1 MHCHFEVHTSW
12 GLKMVFVVDNGKRPS
27 ETLIPP
33 PKDRSSVADLRQDS
47 KNGLCSMFVFV
58 CNEFAYQGD
67 IPVRLESETCY
78 MESLNSGLK
87 NSVYR
92 KNKIQVSKR
101 RILEHSFFFF
111 FGTHLCGCLFMENFC
126 TMWNTCWCSSTK
138 KIQDCFIF
146 FIIFLEFT
154 LHAGAFI
161 LGIRVTL
168 SSLELSNFDCRH
180 FWTKAKHDER

>member
-1 MHCHFEVHTSW
+1 MTISISFKQIIISAPPISKIVDITIIMCTPFGIRGGVGEDLYHTRE
-12 GLKMVFVVDNGKRPS
+12 GARG
-27 ETLIPP
+27 
-33 PKDRSSVADLRQDS
+33 SSVADLRQDS

-111 FGTHLCGCLFMENFC
+111 WHTPMRMSFHGEFLHDVEHLLMFIHKKNPGLFYFLYYFFGIY
-126 TMWNTCWCSSTK
+126 SS
-138 KIQDCFIF
+138 
-146 FIIFLEFT
+146 
-154 LHAGAFI
+154 
-161 LGIRVTL
+161 
-168 SSLELSNFDCRH
+168 CRCIY
-180 FWTKAKHDER
+180 TRD